1 MALCLLGHHLRVRF
15 SVLKLRHFISPSF
28 RLVTWLQGPKHEV
41 LLIFRIDKVTMWASY
56 QREGTTSTLLWLRWG
71 GWLLINFSSFIEIP
85 RMFNFVL
92 ILISSARVLH
102 WLEGMGRV
110 TWSFDSHPF
119 LSIILVCWHL
129 KFYSILLVTS
139 LAHERV
145 WKYPFSL
152 RLSYLIE
159 HVNVVKHLRK
169 HLIDLLS
176 LPLNLFLTDRVIFKL
191 LCDYCRFYLV
201 VWGISFFQ

>member
-102 WLEGMGRV
+102 WTLWVIRSKR
-110 TWSFDSHPF
+110 SFFP
-119 LSIILVCWHL
+119 IIKLRMEMWHI
-129 KFYSILLVTS
+129 KAILTAFTCPAS
-139 LAHERV
+139 AK
-145 WKYPFSL
+145 W
-152 RLSYLIE
+152 IM
-159 HVNVVKHLRK
+159 
-169 HLIDLLS
+169 S
-176 LPLNLFLTDRVIFKL
+176 LPGNWPEPESLQIHVRRHWTTNH
-191 LCDYCRFYLV
+191 
-201 VWGISFFQ
+201 